1 MLRQEFAL
9 VDGLIGGDGLAV
21 AGVEPRYARWNHEA
35 PGDLRPT
42 ILGHDQ
48 IYKFAYHGIPKNLR
62 YGLLLESQAIV
73 PRIYRR
79 AKKVIPDYELVF
91 THSSRLLKEFSNTR
105 WIPGGGI
112 WIGGDHAGGK
122 IGLHQKTAM
131 TSLLTSNK
139 SMTSL
144 HRKRYKWA
152 LRLESSQP
160 NVQVFR
166 QRRHDSERIS
176 AFKTLE
182 SFRYSIV
189 VENYIDDSYFTEK
202 ILNCF
207 ATGTVPIYLGA
218 RSIGDFFDPRGI
230 IAFSSF
236 SELRRILNSVVSI
249 DDYNS
254 RAGAISANLSACLK
268 YRCVEDFI
276 EHEYLTARQ

>member
-1 MLRQEFAL
+1 MSRHEFAL

-35 PGDLRPT
+35 PGHLRPT

-91 THSSRLLKEFSNTR
+91 THSSRLLMAFPNTR

-112 WIGGDHAGGK
+112 WIGGDYAGGQVG
-122 IGLHQKTAM
+122 IHQKTAM
-131 TSLLTSNK
+131 ASLLTSNK

-152 LRLESSQP
+152 LRLEGCQP

-176 AFKTLE
+176 VFETLE
-182 SFRYSIV
+182 RFRYSIV
-189 VENYIDDSYFTEK
+189 IENFIDDSYFTEK

-218 RSIGDFFDPRGI
+218 RRIGDFFDSRGI
-230 IAFSSF
+230 IEFSSWRDLHRVI
-236 SELRRILNSVVSI
+236 SEVVSVEDYAARMKAI
-249 DDYNS
+249 DTNYNIAS
-254 RAGAISANLSACLK
+254 RFRS
-268 YRCVEDFI
+268 VEDFI
-276 EHEYLTARQ
+276 YQTYFSDSS